1 MKKVRTTAPFAN
13 GNKERLRRRIEAI
26 STVGLLLIAA
36 GLMAPFAAV
45 EDALIA
51 GICKWVFAAGAV
63 IYTVARMVN
72 VNDPGDSLKLRR
84 LRRMEM
90 WAGFCFVVA
99 SGFWFY
105 NAHRLAGIV
114 FSLPVMNNTIVFTLA
129 GAMIQVISS
138 WMISARAKKEK
149 GLD

>member
-26 STVGLLLIAA
+26 STVGLLLI
-36 GLMAPFAAV
+36 AAV

>member
-63 IYTVARMVN
+63 I
-72 VNDPGDSLKLRR
+72 
-84 LRRMEM
+84 
-90 WAGFCFVVA
+90 
-99 SGFWFY
+99 
-105 NAHRLAGIV
+105 
-114 FSLPVMNNTIVFTLA
+114 
-129 GAMIQVISS
+129 
-138 WMISARAKKEK
+138 
-149 GLD
+149 